1 MQSVRHPKPCWVC
14 WLFVPTIFCEL
25 NGCLVGLL
33 VRSGIQRSRYEVSH
47 FVFLRRVELGVPKL
61 GHRYALKLW
70 KGSGREPG
78 EDKEGTWIRVECPGC
93 DRLVWEDSGLPSL
106 QMESQVES
114 SGKCYPLTTNRP
126 GAIRF
131 GSL

>member
-1 MQSVRHPKPCWVC
+1 MQSIRHSRALLGV
-14 WLFVPTIFCEL
+14 LAFVPTIFCDL
-25 NGCLVGLL
+25 SGCLVGLWI
-33 VRSGIQRSRYEVSH
+33 RSGIHRSRSEVSH
-47 FVFLRRVELGVPKL
+47 FVFLGRVELGVPKL
-61 GHRYALKLW
+61 GHCCALKLW

-78 EDKEGTWIRVECPGC
+78 EDKEGIWIRVECPGC
-93 DRLVWEDSGLPSL
+93 DRTTWEDSGLPSL
-106 QMESQVES
+106 RTESQVDS